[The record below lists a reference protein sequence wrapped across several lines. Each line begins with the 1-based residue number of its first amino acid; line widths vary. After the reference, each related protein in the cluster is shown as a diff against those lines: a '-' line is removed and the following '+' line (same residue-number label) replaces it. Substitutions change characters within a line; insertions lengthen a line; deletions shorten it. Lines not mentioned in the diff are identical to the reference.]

1 MECEIKYFGLIGEKL
16 EISSERININDLT
29 VDGLKLKEV
38 FIKRYPILKDM
49 TFQIAING
57 KIKDELTEEQ
67 CISIAL
73 LPPFAGG

>member
-1 MECEIKYFGLIGEKL
+1 MITLALGEKL

-67 CISIAL
+67 NISIAL

>member
-57 KIKDELTEEQ
+57 KIKDELIEEQ
-67 CISIAL
+67 YISIAL

>member
-67 CISIAL
+67 NISIAL